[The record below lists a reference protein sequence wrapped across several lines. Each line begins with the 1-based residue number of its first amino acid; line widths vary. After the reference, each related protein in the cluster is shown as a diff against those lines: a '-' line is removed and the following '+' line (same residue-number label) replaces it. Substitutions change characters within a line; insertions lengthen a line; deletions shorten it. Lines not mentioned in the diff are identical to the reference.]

1 MFHQQG
7 CQGRVL
13 IGPLPG
19 AVQRRLA
26 SLPGEWLEY
35 DGPSSAIVVRHV
47 QPTAAPCLPTIV
59 AEVVRLLAA
68 IPLEHHPHIGGGD
81 LLVHTEDSPHVVRLR
96 VGQGGG
102 LRITWAHPCFA
113 NASRQ
118 PYVGARIEID
128 PVFCRLN
135 GDVTLGAADP
145 ARAARE
151 IQRLADTFE
160 GLYPEGD
167 FRAAADKAHHTVQ
180 VHMHDANVDVRMLVE
195 RLLKIASPGSANG
208 AIEVSSFDERYPDDR
223 VRVVLE
229 KGQAWVEEAALF
241 DETAAGGIGA

>member
-19 AVQRRLA
+19 TVQAQLIR
-26 SLPGEWLEY
+26 LPGEWLEY
-35 DGPSSAIVVRHV
+35 DGASGAIVVRHI
-47 QPTAAPCLPTIV
+47 QPTAGPCLPTIV

-68 IPLEHHPHIGGGD
+68 IPLELHQHIGGGD

-96 VGQGGG
+96 VDQGGG

-113 NASRQ
+113 NAPRQ
-118 PYVGARIEID
+118 PYAGERIEID

-135 GDVTLGAADP
+135 GDVTLGAPDP
-145 ARAARE
+145 ARAAKE

-167 FRAAADKAHHTVQ
+167 FQASPDKTHGTVR
-180 VHMHDANVDVRMLVE
+180 VHMHNANVDVRLLVE
-195 RLLKIASPGSANG
+195 RLLKIASPGSAQG

-229 KGQAWVEEAALF
+229 KGQAWVEEPALF
-241 DETAAGGIGA
+241 DEAPATR